1 MLKPLGSR
9 ALVKPLEADEKS
21 AGGII
26 LPEAAQERPR
36 EGKVVAVG
44 TAGLYVDSQEED
56 ESGVKA
62 GDIVIYAS
70 FGGTEVKI
78 EGEEYLIIDEDD
90 ILALRKD

>member
-1 MLKPLGSR
+1 MLKPLGAR
-9 ALVKPLEADEKS
+9 VIVKPLEAEEKS

-44 TAGLYVDSQEED
+44 PGELND
-56 ESGVKA
+56 EGERIGVAVAK
-62 GDIVIYAS
+62 GDIVIYSS

-78 EGEEYLIIDEDD
+78 DGEEYLIVNESD
-90 ILALRKD
+90 IIAVREG

>member
-1 MLKPLGSR
+1 MLKPLGAR
-9 ALVKPLEADEKS
+9 ALIQRLGAEEKS

-44 TAGLYVDSQEED
+44 PGELNEDGEPMGVGVEE
-56 ESGVKA
+56 
-62 GDIVIYAS
+62 GDIVIYSS

-78 EGEEYLIIDEDD
+78 DGEEYLIVNESDIIAVRED
-90 ILALRKD
+90 